1 MAALIGWQPST
12 DGDARV
18 NFSTI
23 SELRVMRMS
32 ANSLQTTDPQAGT
45 EAWAVHAVL
54 PGGNKLIQVQPTRAT
69 KAAALTDLATVSGI

>member
-1 MAALIGWQPST
+1 MAALTGWQPST

-23 SELRVMRMS
+23 LELRVVRMS
-32 ANSLQTTDPQAGT
+32 ANTPNTNDPQGGT
-45 EAWAVHAVL
+45 EAWAVHATL
-54 PGGNKLIQVQPTRAT
+54 PGGRQIQVQPTRTT